1 MQNELGTWNP
11 DTLTGAEIKGVQ
23 YQSLDA
29 QMKVAIRGAEV
40 TQRPFTLHI
49 LKDYSTLSGPLQEF
63 IDDEWIRV
71 VEVKLP
77 A

>member
-1 MQNELGTWNP
+1 
-11 DTLTGAEIKGVQ
+11 
-23 YQSLDA
+23 
-29 QMKVAIRGAEV
+29 MKVAIRGAEV